1 MLVDL
6 MARMSRVLLAGS
18 LVMVDMVATVV
29 ALAVVDAEVVGVDV
43 VDEVA
48 MEAVMGVDMIRA
60 MAKADMVSSTER
72 RNKNYLLDN

>member
-48 MEAVMGVDMIRA
+48 MEAVMG
-60 MAKADMVSSTER
+60 K
-72 RNKNYLLDN
+72 LLN